1 MFVVGGESLIDLK
14 SEVQL
19 ADGGLISQDNSGRTV
34 LTAHPGG
41 SPYNCAI
48 ALSKLG
54 NDTGFLCPIS
64 RDTFGTLLLAPL
76 EAAGVRTLL
85 TERVA
90 AYSTLAVVTDDGHG
104 NPRYAFYREADR
116 AFTRDGLIAAL
127 PAAPQVFQI
136 GGFCVIEPVDAAIW
150 LDIAHT
156 AASRG
161 ATITIDP
168 NLRPTLIAD
177 MPSYRER
184 LDGFLDL
191 AHLIKVSEEDLF
203 ELDPEL
209 SLDAHAE
216 ALLARPNCRLVVIT
230 LGAKGSRGFG
240 KHASVTV
247 GIHPATAGGD
257 NVGAGDTLMAGILS
271 WLDDHEALTPDRLGA
286 LDEISL
292 AAMLRFGAIA
302 AGINCSRIGA
312 NPPTRAEVD
321 AVLNG

>member
-1 MFVVGGESLIDLK
+1 MFIVGGESLIDLK

-19 ADGGLISQDNSGRTV
+19 ADGGLIAQDNSGRTV

-64 RDTFGTLLLAPL
+64 RDTFGALLLAPL
-76 EAAGVRTLL
+76 EAAGVRPLL
-85 TERVA
+85 PERVA
-90 AYSTLAVVTDDGHG
+90 AYTTLAIVTDDGHG

-116 AFTRDGLIAAL
+116 AFTRDGLISAL

-136 GGFCVIEPVDAAIW
+136 GGFCIIEPIDAAIW
-150 LDIAHT
+150 LDVAS
-156 AASRG
+156 AAAARG
-161 ATITIDP
+161 ATISIDP
-168 NLRPTLIAD
+168 NVRPTLIAD

-203 ELDPEL
+203 ELDPDL
-209 SLDAHAE
+209 SLEAHAE
-216 ALLARPNCRLVVIT
+216 AMLARPNFQLVVIT
-230 LGAKGSRGFG
+230 LGARGSMGFA

-247 GIHPATAGGD
+247 GIHPAMEGGD
-257 NVGAGDTLMAGILS
+257 NVGAGATLMAGILT
-271 WLDDHEALTPDRLGA
+271 WLGDHDALTSVRLGA
-286 LDEISL
+286 LDAASL
-292 AAMLRFGAIA
+292 AAMLRYGAIA

-312 NPPTRAEVD
+312 NPPTRTEVD